1 MTTLIFCFFFFTAS
15 ATIEIN
21 QTVETS
27 IDEGETAY
35 IQIPYDSDEG
45 VTIKVN
51 VANGTVILYASDQ
64 TTTPNEAFH
73 DWMIKTDGYSDVYL
87 DPDAVNRIIGDTVYV
102 AIQGE
107 DADNDFTFVSE
118 EGDTSQSE

>member
-1 MTTLIFCFFFFTAS
+1 M
-15 ATIEIN
+15 
-21 QTVETS
+21 
-27 IDEGETAY
+27 
-35 IQIPYDSDEG
+35 
-45 VTIKVN
+45 TIKVN